1 MNTVEYISLNGEL
14 FLKDEAI
21 FGASNRAFRY
31 GDSLFET
38 IHANGTEIQFL
49 KDHLNRL
56 SKGIKTLGMIIPN
69 NFNEKIRKDITYLIN
84 KNKAFSGT
92 RIRLSVFRNDGGL
105 YTPANN
111 NISYLI
117 ETSPLKSDKYQLNK
131 KGLKIGIYTDIKKSS
146 SLLSQFKT
154 GNSLLFIMAANHK
167 LKMNLDDCLLINE
180 RGNIV
185 ESTSSNVF
193 IVKNNVLMTPGIDCG
208 AVAGI
213 MREQLI
219 KAALNLNLTIYED
232 CDLSIKDIYEADEI
246 FLSNAITGIKWV
258 VAFEDRR
265 FFNKTAKILI
275 EELNK
280 NTFKF

>member
-1 MNTVEYISLNGEL
+1 MNIVEYISLNGEL

-21 FGASNRAFRY
+21 FGAANRAFRY

-49 KDHLNRL
+49 EDHLKRL
-56 SKGIKTLGMIIPN
+56 CKGMETLGMIIPV
-69 NFNEKIRKDITYLIN
+69 NFHEKIRKDITYLIN
-84 KNKAFSGT
+84 KNKAFCGS

-105 YTPANN
+105 YTPNNN

-117 ETSPLKSDKYQLNK
+117 ETSPLKFDKYQLNK
-131 KGLKIGIYTDIKKSS
+131 KGLKIGIYTDVKKTSS
-146 SLLSQFKT
+146 VISKFKT
-154 GNSLLFIMAANHK
+154 GNSLPFIMAANHK

-180 RGNIV
+180 RENIV

-193 IVKNNVLMTPGIDCG
+193 IVKNNLLMTPGIDCG

-213 MREQLI
+213 MREQII
-219 KAALNLNLTIYED
+219 KTALNLNLTIYED
-232 CDLSIKDIYEADEI
+232 CDLTINDLYQADEI
-246 FLSNAITGIKWV
+246 FLSNAINGINWV